1 MAQIRSLVGRQL
13 ATVACR
19 VWNADGSSLRGRGR
33 WFHKRL
39 RPPCSRRVLPLVSY
53 EPRPMAASNSSFLM
67 AALRKLSPAQLRQ
80 LLLIIQLEA
89 CQSKSS

>member
-1 MAQIRSLVGRQL
+1 
-13 ATVACR
+13 
-19 VWNADGSSLRGRGR
+19 
-33 WFHKRL
+33 
-39 RPPCSRRVLPLVSY
+39 
-53 EPRPMAASNSSFLM
+53 MAASNSSFLM